1 MAPPSSGLTART
13 DTQDVSAA
21 DRVAGES
28 DVAVAR
34 RVIGQAGGGLS
45 AMADELGAEF
55 VQCVE
60 TIANLEGRLIVSGMG
75 KSGHIGHKIAATLA
89 STGTP
94 AFFVHPAE
102 ASHGDLGMI
111 SDTDAVLALSNSGE
125 TAELSDLVSYTRRFG
140 IPLIGMTGKRESTL
154 AEQSDTVLCL
164 PDVEE
169 AGPHG
174 APTTSTTLM
183 ITLGDAI
190 AVALLERRGFTAD
203 DYRVFHPGGKLGK
216 SLFKVLDLMHAG
228 EEIPLTQ
235 PDAPMSETI
244 LTMTNKTFG
253 IVGVVND
260 DGMLTGI
267 VTDGDLRRHMADGLI
282 GMSTAEVMT
291 SDPKTIGP
299 HTLAAEALRFM
310 NNWKVTCLFVV
321 DGGKP
326 VGILRMHDILRAGV
340 V

>member
-1 MAPPSSGLTART
+1 MAPPTSGLKALP
-13 DTQDVSAA
+13 DNQQDSAPAEGA
-21 DRVAGES
+21 DAL
-28 DVAVAR
+28 AVAR
-34 RVIGQAGGGLS
+34 RVIGQAETGLS
-45 AMADELGAEF
+45 AMSAELGEEF
-55 VQCVE
+55 SQCIE
-60 TIANLEGRLIVSGMG
+60 TLSGLQGRVIVSGMG

-125 TAELSDLVSYTRRFG
+125 TSELSDLVSYTRRFG
-140 IPLIGMTGKRESTL
+140 IPLIGMTGKRKSTL
-154 AEQSDTVLCL
+154 AEQSDIVLCL

-216 SLFKVLDLMHAG
+216 SLFKVTDLMHTG
-228 EEIPLTQ
+228 NELPLTK
-235 PDAPMSETI
+235 PDTPMSETI

-253 IVGVVND
+253 TVGVVD
-260 DGMLTGI
+260 EGDQLIGI

-282 GMSTAEVMT
+282 GMSTADVMT
-291 SDPKTIGP
+291 ANPKTIAP
-299 HTLAAEALRFM
+299 NILAAEALRLM
-310 NNWKVTCLFVV
+310 NTWKVTCLFAV
-321 DGGKP
+321 DDGKP

>member
-1 MAPPSSGLTART
+1 MAPSTPAAKAKAASDSG
-13 DTQDVSAA
+13 QA
-21 DRVAGES
+21 DL
-28 DVAVAR
+28 AVAR
-34 RVIGQAGGGLS
+34 RVFGQAGTGLS
-45 AMADELGAEF
+45 MMAEELGDEF
-55 VQCVE
+55 VQCVSL
-60 TIANLEGRLIVSGMG
+60 ISGLKGRLIVSGMG

-111 SDTDAVLALSNSGE
+111 SEVDAVLALSNSGE
-125 TAELSDLVSYTRRFG
+125 TPELSDLVSYTRRFG
-140 IPLIGMTGKRESTL
+140 IPLIGMTGKGESTL
-154 AEQSDTVLCL
+154 AEQSDIVLCL
-164 PDVEE
+164 PAVDE

-216 SLFKVLDLMHAG
+216 SLYKVADLMHKDD
-228 EEIPLTQ
+228 EIPLTH
-235 PDAPMSETI
+235 PDSPMSDTI
-244 LTMTNKTFG
+244 LTMTEKTFG
-253 IVGVVND
+253 IAGVVD
-260 DGMLTGI
+260 AAGQLTGI
-267 VTDGDLRRHMADGLI
+267 VTDGDLRRHMAEPLI
-282 GMSTAEVMT
+282 GMPTSEVMT
-291 SDPKTIGP
+291 TNPRTVGP
-299 HTLAAEALRFM
+299 NTLAAEALRLM
-310 NNWKVTCLFVV
+310 NEWKVTFLFAVEA
-321 DGGKP
+321 GKP

>member
-1 MAPPSSGLTART
+1 MASPTSKRT
-13 DTQDVSAA
+13 TPETVDPGA
-21 DRVAGES
+21 S
-28 DVAVAR
+28 DLAVAR
-34 RVIGQAGGGLS
+34 RVIAQAVTGLS
-45 AMADELGAEF
+45 AMAADLGDEFA
-55 VQCVE
+55 QCV
-60 TIANLEGRLIVSGMG
+60 TLIASLKGRVIVSGMG

-111 SDTDAVLALSNSGE
+111 SDIDAVLALSNSGE

-140 IPLIGMTGKRESTL
+140 IPLIGITGKRESTL
-154 AEQSDTVLCL
+154 AEQSDIVLCL

-190 AVALLERRGFTAD
+190 AVALLENRGFTAD

-216 SLFKVLDLMHAG
+216 SLLKVTHIMHTG
-228 EEIPLTQ
+228 DDIPLTH
-235 PDAPMSETI
+235 PTSLMSDTI
-244 LTMTNKTFG
+244 ITMTNKTFG
-253 IVGVVND
+253 IAGVVD
-260 DGMLTGI
+260 DSGALVGI
-267 VTDGDLRRHMADGLI
+267 VTDGDLRRHMADKLI
-282 GMSTAEVMT
+282 GMATVDVMT
-291 SDPKTIGP
+291 TKPKTIKST
-299 HTLAAEALRFM
+299 TLAAEALRLM
-310 NNWKVTCLFVV
+310 NEWKVTCLFVV
-321 DGGKP
+321 DDGKP
-326 VGILRMHDILRAGV
+326 VGIVRMHDVLQAGV

>member
-1 MAPPSSGLTART
+1 MASPTSKRT
-13 DTQDVSAA
+13 TPETVDPGA
-21 DRVAGES
+21 S
-28 DVAVAR
+28 DLAVAR
-34 RVIGQAGGGLS
+34 RVIAQAVTGLS
-45 AMADELGAEF
+45 AMAADLGDEFA
-55 VQCVE
+55 QCV
-60 TIANLEGRLIVSGMG
+60 TLIASLKGRVIVSGMG

-111 SDTDAVLALSNSGE
+111 SDIDAVLALSNSGE

-140 IPLIGMTGKRESTL
+140 IPLIGITGKRESTL
-154 AEQSDTVLCL
+154 AEQSDIVLCL

-190 AVALLERRGFTAD
+190 AVALLESRGFTAD

-216 SLFKVLDLMHAG
+216 SLLKVTHIMHTG
-228 EEIPLTQ
+228 DDIPLTH
-235 PDAPMSETI
+235 PTSLMSDTI
-244 LTMTNKTFG
+244 ITMTNKTFG
-253 IVGVVND
+253 IAGVVD
-260 DGMLTGI
+260 DTGVLVGI
-267 VTDGDLRRHMADGLI
+267 VTDGDLRRHMADQLI
-282 GMSTAEVMT
+282 GMATVDVMT
-291 SDPKTIGP
+291 TKPKTIKST
-299 HTLAAEALRFM
+299 TLAAEALRLM
-310 NNWKVTCLFVV
+310 NEWKVTCLFVV
-321 DGGKP
+321 DDGKP
-326 VGILRMHDILRAGV
+326 VGIVRMHDVLQAGV

>member
-1 MAPPSSGLTART
+1 MAPPTSGLKALPDDQDGPPRHAAESAEDLTA
-13 DTQDVSAA
+13 
-21 DRVAGES
+21 
-28 DVAVAR
+28 AR
-34 RVIGQAGGGLS
+34 RVIGQAETGLS
-45 AMADELGAEF
+45 VMASELGAEF
-55 VQCVE
+55 VSCIE
-60 TIANLEGRLIVSGMG
+60 TLANLKGRVIVSGMG

-125 TAELSDLVSYTRRFG
+125 TSELSDLVSYTRRFG
-140 IPLIGMTGKRESTL
+140 IPLIGMTGKRQSTL
-154 AEQSDTVLCL
+154 AEQSDIVLCL

-216 SLFKVLDLMHAG
+216 SLYKVTDLMHSG
-228 EEIPLTQ
+228 EELPLTR
-235 PDAPMSETI
+235 PDTPMSETI
-244 LTMTNKTFG
+244 LTMTQKTFG
-253 IVGVVND
+253 TVGVID
-260 DGMLTGI
+260 DQGQLIGI
-267 VTDGDLRRHMADGLI
+267 VTDGDLRRHMADDLI
-282 GMSTAEVMT
+282 GMSTGDVMT
-291 SDPKTIGP
+291 AGPKTIKP
-299 HTLAAEALRFM
+299 NTLAAEALRLM
-310 NNWKVTCLFVV
+310 NNWKVTCLFAV
-321 DGGKP
+321 DEGKP